1 MITSFNVDGIPI
13 SLRGQAGCEIV
24 GRPGSGKSMLATFVL
39 LKTAQLG
46 AYPVFCDTK
55 RSDFFHLGKMLEDK
69 NSSNKEMTSR
79 VASTPNQVASLLR
92 SLVKLMNSRYE
103 AYNEFGKDWV
113 DFNLRPVVLI
123 LDEYSA
129 TISEAETCKSS
140 KGSVSKEIEDYM
152 KQLVFKS
159 RQMGGIFTVLCSQR
173 LNSNVLDVN
182 VSAEFSTR
190 VAMENL
196 DSISLRLAFPQ
207 CDADQI
213 PYIDNVPGHGLIYSD
228 DFTENNPIPF
238 IAPDISQVDVPKV
251 LSILDKRNEINSFA
265 KEPYWPF

>member
-1 MITSFNVDGIPI
+1 MITSFNVSNVPI
-13 SLRGQAGCEIV
+13 NLRGQAGCEIV
-24 GRPGSGKSMLATFVL
+24 GRPGSGKSVLATFL
-39 LKTAQLG
+39 MLKAMQLG
-46 AYPVFCDTK
+46 AFPVFCDTK
-55 RSDFFHLGKMLEDK
+55 RSDFYNLGKMLDK
-69 NSSNKEMTSR
+69 QVIGNKKAVSR
-79 VASTPNQVASLLR
+79 VAATPDQVAGLLR
-92 SLVKLMNSRYE
+92 TLVDLMNNRYR
-103 AYNEFGKDWV
+103 ANNEFGKDWV
-113 DFNLRPVVLI
+113 DFNLRPVILI

-129 TISEAETCKSS
+129 TIAEAESS
-140 KGSVSKEIEDYM
+140 KAGKTAKEIENYM

-173 LNSNVLDVN
+173 LNSNVLDIN

-196 DSISLRLAFPQ
+196 DKVSLRLAFPQ
-207 CDADQI
+207 CDIDQL

-238 IAPDISQVDVPKV
+238 IAPDISQVNVPKV
-251 LSILDKRNEINSFA
+251 LSILDARNKINSFT